1 MAWSGPLHLV
11 DLELFNIFYEIIKVS
26 NAFVVHPKNAFVVH
40 PKNCK
45 LLIWKNYFLPK
56 YVCKSSLCRSLRGCL
71 VNDFK
76 QSFLIFKQHFTHFNA
91 LFYPHVFSQ
100 MFLNNNFQ
108 FLNICTKRT
117 LNLHLWI
124 LISKSAIQI
133 DTYQMEI

>member
-1 MAWSGPLHLV
+1 MIYSTQKKKFFDLLVYYFPERVCILCDIILVAWSGPLHLV

-56 YVCKSSLCRSLRGCL
+56 YVCKSSLCRSL
-71 VNDFK
+71 
-76 QSFLIFKQHFTHFNA
+76 
-91 LFYPHVFSQ
+91 
-100 MFLNNNFQ
+100 
-108 FLNICTKRT
+108 
-117 LNLHLWI
+117 NLHLRI